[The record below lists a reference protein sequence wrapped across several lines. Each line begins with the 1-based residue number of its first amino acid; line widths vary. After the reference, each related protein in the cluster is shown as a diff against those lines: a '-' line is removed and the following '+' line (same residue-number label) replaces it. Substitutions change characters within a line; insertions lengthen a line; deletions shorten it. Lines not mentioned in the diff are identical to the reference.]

1 MQISPGRDHF
11 DGEWKTR
18 MDVAVRERRSAWHGE
33 CDRPWAPQPCHLSS
47 RKTISNAD
55 AASKAASQD
64 RQRWRK
70 VELDR
75 WHGSKRQ
82 TGKKWYSD
90 YSVWDICFVFSS
102 LCPLQNVV
110 NTVECPT
117 TAQSPTREY
126 SYFHK
131 EAGHLIPHDGV
142 KAQRG
147 QIQLLCN
154 VDGVWFPQGQAGLP
168 PLKCC
173 DCPQMWWPT
182 QIHN

>member
-1 MQISPGRDHF
+1 MLLQ
-11 DGEWKTR
+11 K
-18 MDVAVRERRSAWHGE
+18 
-33 CDRPWAPQPCHLSS
+33 RPARTDKGGGKWRWTDDMGP
-47 RKTISNAD
+47 K
-55 AASKAASQD
+55 D
-64 RQRWRK
+64 RQEK
-70 VELDR
+70 N
-75 WHGSKRQ
+75 
-82 TGKKWYSD
+82 
-90 YSVWDICFVFSS
+90 DILITQCGTFVLFFSS

-110 NTVECPT
+110 NTVACPT

-173 DCPQMWWPT
+173 DCPQMW
-182 QIHN
+182 